1 MQKRIGLYWFTNDLR
16 LTDNPLLHKASEEV
30 DQLICLYSKP
40 QFNCFLQKYSC
51 QERWG
56 AARTR
61 FLNQSLRNLSQSL
74 DEFGQRLIVVDEPTI
89 GALCDLVL
97 KHEVSDLYCNQF
109 AGFDEQTVIEQLGQN
124 FTDLIIHQS
133 SSNHL
138 YSEEQLPFELS
149 GLPNTFTKFR
159 KLVEGI
165 SLRELM
171 EIPRLPPPVKNV
183 GRGIQVPA
191 EKQTQSVE
199 FLGGEAFGMEHCLR
213 YFSTKRASEY
223 KLTRNGLDGP
233 SYSTK
238 FSPWLAHGCISP
250 RQVLEVL
257 RDYEQKNGAN
267 ESTYWIFF
275 ELLWREFF
283 YWYARRW
290 GKNLFLYSGIK
301 NCSKLAAKGTF
312 ASTDF
317 SNWVEGKTDFPIVNA
332 CMNQLRKTGFMSNR
346 GRQLVA
352 SCLIHE
358 LGIDWR
364 YGAAYFETQLIDYD
378 VGSNWGNWQYLAGVG
393 ADTQPARQFNLGK
406 QTEIYDP
413 KREFIMQWADVGSE
427 KESLQ

>member
-16 LTDNPLLHKASEEV
+16 LTDNPLLHKASKEV
-30 DQLICLYSKP
+30 DQLICLYSRP
-40 QFNCFLQKYSC
+40 QLTCFLQKYSC

-61 FLNQSLRNLSQSL
+61 FLNQSIRNLSHSL
-74 DEFGQRLIVVDEPTI
+74 DEFGQQLIVVDEPTI
-89 GALCDLVL
+89 GALSDLVI

-109 AGFDEQTVIEQLGQN
+109 AGFDEQTFIEQLGRN
-124 FTDLIIHQS
+124 FTDLIIHQN

-138 YSEEQLPFELS
+138 YSEEQLPFALN

-165 SLRELM
+165 SLRELV
-171 EIPRLPPPVKNV
+171 EVPRLPPPIKSV
-183 GRGIQVPA
+183 GRGVQIPA
-191 EKQTQSVE
+191 EKQMQSVE
-199 FLGGEAFGMEHCLR
+199 FLGGEVFGMDHCLR

-283 YWYARRW
+283 YWYARKW

-301 NCSKLAAKGTF
+301 TCSKPAAKGTSV
-312 ASTDF
+312 STAF

-364 YGAAYFETQLIDYD
+364 CGAAYFETQLIDYD

-393 ADTQPARQFNLGK
+393 ADTQPGRQFNLGK

-413 KREFIMQWADVGSE
+413 KREFIMQWDGVGSE
-427 KESLQ
+427 KGRLQ